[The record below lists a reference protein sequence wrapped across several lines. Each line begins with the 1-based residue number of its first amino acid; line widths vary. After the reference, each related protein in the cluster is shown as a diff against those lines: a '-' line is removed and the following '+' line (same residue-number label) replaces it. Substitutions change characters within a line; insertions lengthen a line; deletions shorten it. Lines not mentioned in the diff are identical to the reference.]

1 MKLTQTVRTPTVTRA
16 GVLFLF
22 RRPGVVT
29 MTQTEI
35 GAHFGVSSQAATK
48 VVQFLLSTGQL
59 VRERRGS
66 TQHYSLAASQRG
78 DNGLVKAFKSNV
90 WTRPMEGYGSKFAA
104 AASLA
109 MLSRRA

>member
-35 GAHFGVSSQAATK
+35 GANFGVSSQAATK
-48 VVQFLLSTGQL
+48 VVQYLLSTGQL

-78 DNGLVKAFKSNV
+78 DKGLVSAF
-90 WTRPMEGYGSKFAA
+90 RPDNWKPPMHGYE
-104 AASLA
+104 ASLRSFEA
-109 MLSRRA
+109 MAMATRR